1 VIGTVETPRLVIR
14 PFAPDDWRAV
24 HAYASDAATMR
35 YIPGGAMSEDQVRAF
50 VAEKGGEAATAAV
63 VLRAEDRLIGHLPF
77 HPWYAPRTY
86 EIGWV
91 FDPRDHGRGY
101 ATEAAAALLRHGFE
115 TLGLHR
121 IIATCQP
128 ENVASW
134 RVMEKIGLR
143 REGHFRRCVYVDE
156 ATWWDEYFYALLEED
171 WFAGRPAAAS
181 GEAPHGSDRGGRR
194 PPV

>member
-1 VIGTVETPRLVIR
+1 MGRALPMLAN
-14 PFAPDDWRAV
+14 AP
-24 HAYASDAATMR
+24 
-35 YIPGGAMSEDQVRAF
+35 
-50 VAEKGGEAATAAV
+50 
-63 VLRAEDRLIGHLPF
+63 
-77 HPWYAPRTY
+77 YAPQL
-86 EIGWV
+86 
-91 FDPRDHGRGY
+91 P
-101 ATEAAAALLRHGFE
+101 A
-115 TLGLHR
+115 
-121 IIATCQP
+121 

-181 GEAPHGSDRGGRR
+181 GEAPHGSDRGGRW